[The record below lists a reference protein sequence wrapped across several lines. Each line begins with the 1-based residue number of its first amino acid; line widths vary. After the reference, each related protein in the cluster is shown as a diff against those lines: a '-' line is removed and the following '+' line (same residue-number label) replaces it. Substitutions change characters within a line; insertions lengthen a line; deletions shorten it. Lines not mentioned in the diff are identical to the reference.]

1 MEGGWQ
7 LRDLL
12 TLAAG
17 KLLPHRLDDL
27 PLTRHN
33 LQGLGNVLT
42 ELRQFSG
49 AAARAIGGSGD
60 NDALAKQMFGKRFA
74 RGTLALEGFDG

>member
-1 MEGGWQ
+1 MEGCWW
-7 LRDLL
+7 LRNLL
-12 TLAAG
+12 ALAAG
-17 KLLPHRLDDL
+17 ELLSHRLDNL
-27 PLTRHN
+27 PMARN
-33 LQGLGNVLT
+33 DLQGLGNVLT